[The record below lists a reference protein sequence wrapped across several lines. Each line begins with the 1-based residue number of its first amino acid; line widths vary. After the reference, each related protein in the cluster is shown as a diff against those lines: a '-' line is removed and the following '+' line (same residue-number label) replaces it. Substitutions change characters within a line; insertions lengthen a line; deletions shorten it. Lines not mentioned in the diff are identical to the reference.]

1 VCIMLIMLHVR
12 AVIASKPLCKKSQA
26 AIKLFAVLL
35 DISMSC
41 VNSRTI

>member
-1 VCIMLIMLHVR
+1 MHNVIMLHVG
-12 AVIASKPLCKKSQA
+12 VIIASKPLCKKSQA

-35 DISMSC
+35 DISISC